1 MWEIS
6 SNTRR
11 AIILSTLAVGISC
24 GKASANDTNF
34 YQSNTQFGVNLPN
47 VALPSGSDEVRASDG
62 TSCRSAQGG
71 NGAYLDSGVIGSP
84 GGNGLG
90 ESGAI
95 YSRVVIPLGET
106 PRRLDCG
113 ALYDL
118 EVQRL
123 RAELQLAKMGLAS
136 HGQPTTPSFN
146 ASNNENWSTEG
157 VQQKQAA
164 KPRKLPKLATKVSPE
179 PTIAP
184 VADTNMADNRS
195 IIILAPGESIY

>member
-6 SNTRR
+6 GNTRR
-11 AIILSTLAVGISC
+11 AIIISTLAVGIFY
-24 GKASANDTNF
+24 GQALANDTNF

-47 VALPSGSDEVRASDG
+47 AALPSGSDEVRAADG
-62 TSCRSAQGG
+62 TSCRSAVGG

-90 ESGAI
+90 ETGAI

-123 RAELQLAKMGLAS
+123 RAELQLARMGLAS

-146 ASNNENWSTEG
+146 ISSNENWSTDG
-157 VQQKQAA
+157 VQPTQVA
-164 KPRKLPKLATKVSPE
+164 KLKKLPKVTSKVSPE
-179 PTIAP
+179 PTIVP
-184 VADTNMADNRS
+184 VADTNISDSNQT
-195 IIILAPGESIY
+195 IILAPGESIY

>member
-6 SNTRR
+6 GNTCR
-11 AIILSTLAVGISC
+11 ALIVSTIVVITYHSQAR
-24 GKASANDTNF
+24 ANDTNF

-47 VALPSGSDEVRASDG
+47 ATLPSGSDEVRAADG
-62 TSCRSAQGG
+62 TSCKSAVGG

-84 GGNGLG
+84 GGNGLS

-95 YSRVVIPLGET
+95 YSRIVIPLGET

-123 RAELQLAKMGLAS
+123 RAELQLARMGLAD
-136 HGQPTTPSFN
+136 HGQTTIPS
-146 ASNNENWSTEG
+146 SKILENESWSTEG
-157 VQQKQAA
+157 IQPVQTA
-164 KPRKLPKLATKVSPE
+164 KPKKTKKTGPKSTPVQ
-179 PTIAP
+179 TIMP
-184 VADTNMADNRS
+184 VADTTNIKTLQA
-195 IIILAPGESIY
+195 GETIY

>member
-6 SNTRR
+6 GNACR
-11 AIILSTLAVGISC
+11 ALIVSAIVVVTYHNQVW
-24 GKASANDTNF
+24 ANDTNF

-47 VALPSGSDEVRASDG
+47 ATLPSGSDEVRAADG
-62 TSCRSAQGG
+62 TTCKSAVGG

-95 YSRVVIPLGET
+95 YSRIVIPLGET

-113 ALYDL
+113 ALYEL

-123 RAELQLAKMGLAS
+123 RAELQLARMGLAE
-136 HGQPTTPSFN
+136 HGQTTIPS
-146 ASNNENWSTEG
+146 SKILENESWSTEG
-157 VQQKQAA
+157 IHPVQTAEPKKAKKIAA
-164 KPRKLPKLATKVSPE
+164 K
-179 PTIAP
+179 IAPVQSIMP
-184 VADTNMADNRS
+184 VADTINVITLKA
-195 IIILAPGESIY
+195 GETIY

>member
-6 SNTRR
+6 GNTRR
-11 AIILSTLAVGISC
+11 AIIVSSLALGLSYGQGL
-24 GKASANDTNF
+24 ANDTNF

-47 VALPSGSDEVRASDG
+47 AALPSGSDEVRAADG

-123 RAELQLAKMGLAS
+123 RAELQLARMGLAS
-136 HGQPTTPSFN
+136 HGQVSA
-146 ASNNENWSTEG
+146 ASSEVSSNDNWSNEG

-164 KPRKLPKLATKVSPE
+164 KPKKIAKIAAKTSPE
-179 PTIAP
+179 PVIAP
-184 VADTNMADNRS
+184 VADTNVSDNIQ
-195 IIILAPGESIY
+195 IIVLAPGETIY

>member
-11 AIILSTLAVGISC
+11 AIIFSTLAFGISY
-24 GKASANDTNF
+24 GQASANDTNF

-47 VALPSGSDEVRASDG
+47 ATLPSGSDEVRASDG
-62 TSCRSAQGG
+62 TSCKSAVGG

-136 HGQPTTPSFN
+136 HGQPLNPS
-146 ASNNENWSTEG
+146 SNNTVGESWSTEG
-157 VQQKQAA
+157 VQPKQIA
-164 KPRKLPKLATKVSPE
+164 KPKKLKKVAAEVLPE
-179 PTIAP
+179 PSIVP
-184 VADTNMADNRS
+184 VADTNNLNS
-195 IIILAPGESIY
+195 NQIIVLAPGESLY